1 MELDDQDEDDEDSD
15 DKEEWK
21 QDYHNP
27 DDENVKDYEQLN
39 HQDISRMSDASS
51 KKSLRD
57 IARKL
62 WLAVEIGDKL
72 ATLKILQN

>member
-1 MELDDQDEDDEDSD
+1 MDLDDQDDDEDEED
-15 DKEEWK
+15 EDKEEWK

-27 DDENVKDYEQLN
+27 DDENVRDYEQLN

-51 KKSLRD
+51 KKNLRD

-72 ATLKILQN
+72 ATLKIL